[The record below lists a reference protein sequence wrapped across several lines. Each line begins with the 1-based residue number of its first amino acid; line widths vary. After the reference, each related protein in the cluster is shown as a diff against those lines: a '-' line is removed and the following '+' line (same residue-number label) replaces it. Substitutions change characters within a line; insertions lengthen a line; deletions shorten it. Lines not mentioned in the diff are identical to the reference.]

1 MLKSR
6 QFSSQTLRDAI
17 VMTVT
22 LYHNPA
28 CGTSRNVLA
37 MLRAAGIEPVVVN
50 YLKNPPARAEL
61 DVLASRLV
69 VPVRELLRQRG
80 TPYAELGL
88 DDPALTDGQILD
100 AIAAHPVLL
109 NRPVVMTEQAARPCR
124 PREVLYELLP
134 QTRPADPAP

>member
-1 MLKSR
+1 MR
-6 QFSSQTLRDAI
+6 
-17 VMTVT
+17 VT

-37 MLRAAGIEPVVVN
+37 MIRAAGIEPVVVE
-50 YLKNPPARAEL
+50 YLKAPPTRAEL
-61 DVLASRLV
+61 DVLAARLV
-69 VPVRELLRQRG
+69 VPVRDLLRVRG

-109 NRPVVMTEQAARPCR
+109 NRPVVMTDRAARPCR
-124 PREVLYELLP
+124 PKETLFEILP
-134 QTRPADPAP
+134 QARPVTP

>member
-1 MLKSR
+1 MS
-6 QFSSQTLRDAI
+6 
-17 VMTVT
+17 VT

-37 MLRAAGIEPVVVN
+37 MIRAAGIEPVVVE
-50 YLKNPPARAEL
+50 YLKTPPTRAEL
-61 DVLASRLV
+61 DGLAARLV
-69 VPVRELLRQRG
+69 VPVRDLLRVRG

-109 NRPVVMTEQAARPCR
+109 NRPVVMTDQAARPCR
-124 PREVLYELLP
+124 PKEILFEILP
-134 QTRPADPAP
+134 QARPATP

>member
-1 MLKSR
+1 VS
-6 QFSSQTLRDAI
+6 
-17 VMTVT
+17 VT

-37 MLRAAGIEPVVVN
+37 MIRAAGIEPVVVE
-50 YLKNPPARAEL
+50 YLKTPPTRAEL
-61 DVLASRLV
+61 DGLAARLV
-69 VPVRELLRQRG
+69 VPVRDLLRVRG

-109 NRPVVMTEQAARPCR
+109 NRPVVMTDQAARPCR
-124 PREVLYELLP
+124 PKEILFEILP
-134 QTRPADPAP
+134 QARPATP

>member
-1 MLKSR
+1 
-6 QFSSQTLRDAI
+6 
-17 VMTVT
+17 MTVT

-37 MLRAAGIEPVVVN
+37 MIRAAGIEPVVVE
-50 YLKNPPARAEL
+50 YLKTPPTRADL

-69 VPVRELLRQRG
+69 VPVRDLLRQRG

-88 DDPALTDGQILD
+88 DDPALADGDILD

-109 NRPVVMTEQAARPCR
+109 NRPVVMTDQAARPCR
-124 PREVLYELLP
+124 PKETLLEILP
-134 QTRPADPAP
+134 QARVA

>member
-1 MLKSR
+1 M
-6 QFSSQTLRDAI
+6 DE

-37 MLRAAGIEPVVVN
+37 MIREAGIEPVVIE
-50 YLKNPPARAEL
+50 YIKNPPTRADL
-61 DVLASRLV
+61 DVLASRLC

-109 NRPVVMTEQAARPCR
+109 NRPVVMTDTTARSCR
-124 PREVLYELLP
+124 PKEVLFEILP
-134 QTRPADPAP
+134 EAAPPA

>member
-1 MLKSR
+1 MS
-6 QFSSQTLRDAI
+6 
-17 VMTVT
+17 VT

-37 MLRAAGIEPVVVN
+37 MIRAAGIEPVVVE
-50 YLKNPPARAEL
+50 YLKTPPTRAEL
-61 DVLASRLV
+61 DGLAARLV
-69 VPVRELLRQRG
+69 VPVRDLLRVRG

-109 NRPVVMTEQAARPCR
+109 NRPVVMTDQAARPCR
-124 PREVLYELLP
+124 PKEMLFEILP
-134 QTRPADPAP
+134 QARPATP